1 MRFDETQ
8 YVAGQRI
15 TNQGRDRPFA
25 PPHVPFNHYSD
36 SGHNYGAD
44 LHEDGSMRLLVV
56 LASFAAVI
64 GLPPAQADPSGPDA
78 AFLGAL
84 NDAGITYQNGPDAI
98 AIARRACGLMYQG
111 HAEADVIKSMTQENP
126 GFTADAATRFT
137 HIAESTYCPQYVN
150 APPQQQPP
158 PTPWSP
164 PLDFPWPAL
173 PGAA

>member
-1 MRFDETQ
+1 MD
-8 YVAGQRI
+8 
-15 TNQGRDRPFA
+15 
-25 PPHVPFNHYSD
+25 
-36 SGHNYGAD
+36 
-44 LHEDGSMRLLVV
+44 
-56 LASFAAVI
+56 
-64 GLPPAQADPSGPDA
+64 
-78 AFLGAL
+78 
-84 NDAGITYQNGPDAI
+84 
-98 AIARRACGLMYQG
+98 QG

-173 PGAA
+173 RARRRHGLLNFDQLPFDGKRVCCPAAWVRPFRALR